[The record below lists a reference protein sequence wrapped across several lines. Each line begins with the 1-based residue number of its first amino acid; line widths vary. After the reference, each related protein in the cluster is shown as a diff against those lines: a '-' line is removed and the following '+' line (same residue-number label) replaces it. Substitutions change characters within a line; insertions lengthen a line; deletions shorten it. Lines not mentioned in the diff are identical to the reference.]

1 MRLLP
6 TEIVHVNPAVLNR
19 IDEDVRSIYRLLVF
33 SDEHQATDLRIRYHE
48 ALQHLRDV
56 LSIKNAQQE
65 AHTEEE
71 ARLYVAQLK
80 DALGFMMSEI
90 GAHRSIRTPVDLM
103 LLFRWVA
110 PDIAQKHPGGYRRT
124 LVQFGPFMAPE
135 PSWIES
141 LVDQL
146 FAVLPEISHPVVRSA
161 YLHHEL
167 VRIHPFLDANGR
179 VSRMAKNW
187 LLMYEL
193 YPPIFIYTGID
204 QAAYIR
210 GLQESFLCLER
221 EPNPSALPEVTRIF
235 FLEEAR
241 RIKASTAFILNRMK
255 NNPALPFGPDDL
267 DASPRNRPAP

>member
-1 MRLLP
+1 MDAA
-6 TEIVHVNPAVLNR
+6 ILNQ

-33 SDEHQATDLRIRYHE
+33 SDDHQATDLRTRYHE
-48 ALQHLRDV
+48 ALQHLRNV

-65 AHTEEE
+65 AQTEEE
-71 ARLYVAQLK
+71 ARLYVTQLK
-80 DALGFMMSEI
+80 NALGFIMGEI
-90 GAHRSIRTPVDLM
+90 GAHRSIRTPVDLL
-103 LLFRWVA
+103 LLFRHVA
-110 PDIAQKHPGGYRRT
+110 PDIAAKHPGGYRRT

-135 PSWIES
+135 PNWIAS

-146 FAVLPEISHPVVRSA
+146 FTVLPELPHPVVRSA

-204 QAAYIR
+204 QAAYIE

-221 EPNPSALPEVTRIF
+221 DPNPGRLPAVTRTF

-241 RIKASTAFILNRMK
+241 RIKASTAFLLNRMK
-255 NNPALPFGPDDL
+255 NNPELPFGPNDF
-267 DASPRNRPAP
+267 DASPHRPSTP